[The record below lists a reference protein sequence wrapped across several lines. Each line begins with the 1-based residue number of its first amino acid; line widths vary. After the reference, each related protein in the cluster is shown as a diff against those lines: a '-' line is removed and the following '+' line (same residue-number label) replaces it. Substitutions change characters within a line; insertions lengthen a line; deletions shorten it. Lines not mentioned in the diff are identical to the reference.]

1 MEIKVFEKDG
11 QLVTTSTNIADVFG
25 KNHAHVMRD
34 IRNII
39 DKWEELGLSNLGLSS
54 YFIEDQ
60 YVNEQGKSQPMYYLT
75 KKGTARLVMS
85 FTGINAERFKIG
97 YIERFDQMEQQIQ
110 QARELI
116 AQAIPTL
123 SPLEM
128 MRNQLDLMIQ
138 QEKEIKA
145 LQSRVTQYED
155 VITKVKEDLDR
166 ISPDSEF
173 FTVMAYCKSIGKP
186 VDSNKAK
193 NYGSQCSR
201 LSRNKGMH
209 IGEVPHERW
218 KTVNTYHISILKEVI
233 K

>member
-1 MEIKVFEKDG
+1 
-11 QLVTTSTNIADVFG
+11 
-25 KNHAHVMRD
+25 MRNFAQ
-34 IRNII
+34 IT
-39 DKWEELGLSNLGLSS
+39 
-54 YFIEDQ
+54 YFVEDQ
-60 YVNEQGKSQPMYYLT
+60 YTDEKGRNYPMYYLT
-75 KKGTARLVMS
+75 KKGTARLVMG
-85 FTGINAERFKIG
+85 FTGISAERFKIG

-110 QARELI
+110 NARELL
-116 AQAIPTL
+116 AQAVPTL

-145 LQSRVTQYED
+145 LQSRVTKYED

-166 ISPDSEF
+166 INPDSEF

-186 VDSNKAK
+186 FDNNQAK
-193 NYGSQCSR
+193 NYGYQCSM

-209 IGEVPHERW
+209 IGKVPHERW
-218 KTVNTYHISILKEVI
+218 TKVNTYHVSILKEVI